1 MPDRTK
7 YDLTFRPVSYWTTPG
22 DAPPEGQ
29 APSATV
35 VWRYMRRTPLL
46 DPGQDFL
53 PEREGGEVEIA
64 CVLLAS
70 VTADVISIRARR
82 RGNRIVYRIVDEYDT
97 RFRFKPKSSTQPLSM
112 AELVGLIDGA
122 TGHLDGDAKGLTSA
136 YRNYNLD
143 GCDAADLVDFVT
155 VSSPFYPELQAYY
168 AEEAGEWLAQVEAG
182 APV

>member
-7 YDLTFRPVSYWTTPG
+7 YNLDYRPASYWTTPSDG
-22 DAPPEGQ
+22 PPLS
-29 APSATV
+29 PTV
-35 VWRYMRRTPLL
+35 VWRYTRRTPLL

-70 VTADVISIRARR
+70 VTADLITIRARR
-82 RGNRIVYRIVDEYDT
+82 RGNRIVYRIVDEYET
-97 RFRFKPKSSTQPLSM
+97 CFRFKPKTSMQPLSM

-122 TGHLDGDAKGLTSA
+122 TGHLDGDANGLTSA
-136 YRNYNLD
+136 YRSYNLD
-143 GCDAADLVDFVT
+143 GCDAADLVEFVT
-155 VSSPFYPELQAYY
+155 VTSDFYPELQAYY

>member
-29 APSATV
+29 TPSATV
-35 VWRYMRRTPLL
+35 VWRYTRRTPLL
-46 DPGQDFL
+46 DPTMDFL

-82 RGNRIVYRIVDEYDT
+82 WGRRIVYRIEDEYGT
-97 RFRFKPKSSTQPLSM
+97 AFRFKPKSSTQPLSM

-122 TGHLDGDAKGLTSA
+122 TGHLDGDAKGLTGA
-136 YRNYNLD
+136 YRSYNLD

-168 AEEAGEWLAQVEAG
+168 SEEAQEWLSEVTG
-182 APV
+182 

>member
-7 YDLTFRPVSYWTTPG
+7 YDLTFRPVSYWTTE
-22 DAPPEGQ
+22 AQ
-29 APSATV
+29 APTATV
-35 VWRYMRRTPLL
+35 VWRYTRRTPLL

-112 AELVGLIDGA
+112 GELIVMIDGA
-122 TGHLDGDAKGLTSA
+122 TGHLDGDAKGLTGA
-136 YRNYNLD
+136 YRSYNLD

-182 APV
+182 ALV